1 MTDMMKE
8 AAHVAW
14 KPEIKIHKLFE
25 MPVISLTPSLSLFHI
40 FIHFF
45 LVSFFVFLILSFF
58 STCLY
63 LVKKQFY
70 FKVVA
75 SSLISKLFWEDYSQ
89 VVDFY
94 P

>member
-1 MTDMMKE
+1 MKE

-25 MPVISLTPSLSLFHI
+25 MPVISLTPSLSLFYI

-45 LVSFFVFLILSFF
+45 LVSFLVFSILSFF

-63 LVKKQFY
+63 LVGKKLFY
-70 FKVVA
+70 FKIVA

-89 VVDFY
+89 VVNFY